1 MSGGGGNAD
10 ADAGAVVAGNRRA
23 VGKLITRIE
32 CADPSVLPVLD
43 LLYPRGTHSPVLGIT
58 GPPGA
63 GKSALV
69 DQLIERLR
77 ARDERL
83 AVLAVD
89 PSSPFTGGAILGD
102 RIRMARHNTD
112 PKVFIRSMAARGHL
126 GGLAGAVGDALI
138 VFDAMGVDR
147 ILVETVG
154 VGQNEMDIMQHAD
167 TVVVV
172 QTPSGGDV
180 VQAVKAGLLEAG
192 DIYVMN
198 KMDTGGVDRAVAAL
212 CDSVDFRHPVNR
224 GEAWRPPVVKTQAL
238 EGAGVDEV
246 VDAVLAHRR
255 HFERHPRQLE
265 ARRRLQMSAGLVE
278 RVAALWRF
286 RNGTQHQSGPAFEY
300 WLNEVMARRSAPSAA
315 AAALL
320 AGFIREGVTACAPA
334 PLTSGK

>member
-1 MSGGGGNAD
+1 MSDGDAE
-10 ADAGAVVAGNRRA
+10 ADAGSVVAGNRRA
-23 VGKLITRIE
+23 VGKLLTRIE
-32 CADPSVLPVLD
+32 CADPSVLAVLD
-43 LLYPRGTHSPVLGIT
+43 LLYPRGTHVPILGIT

-69 DQLIERLR
+69 DQLIARFR

-112 PKVFIRSMAARGHL
+112 PNVFIRSMAARGHL

-154 VGQNEMDIMQHAD
+154 VGQNEMDIILHAG

-198 KMDTGGVDRAVAAL
+198 KMDTGGVDRAAAAL
-212 CDSVDFRHPVNR
+212 RDSVDFRHPLN
-224 GEAWRPPVVKTQAL
+224 GSDAWRPPVVKTQAV
-238 EGAGVDEV
+238 EGTGVDAV
-246 VDAVLAHRR
+246 VDAVLAHRQ
-255 HFERHPRQLE
+255 HFERFPHQLE
-265 ARRRLQMSAGLVE
+265 ARRRLQMSAVLVE

-286 RNGTQHQSGPAFEY
+286 RNSTQHPSGPAFEY

-320 AGFIREGVTACAPA
+320 SGFTREGIADYAPA
-334 PLTSGK
+334 ALRPGK

>member
-1 MSGGGGNAD
+1 MSGGNSD
-10 ADAGAVVAGNRRA
+10 AESDAGSVMAGNRRA

-32 CADPSVLPVLD
+32 CADESVLPVLE
-43 LLYPRGTHSPVLGIT
+43 LLYPRGNHVPVLGIT

-69 DQLIERLR
+69 DQLIERFR
-77 ARDERL
+77 MRNERL
-83 AVLAVD
+83 VVLAVD

-112 PKVFIRSMAARGHL
+112 PEVFIRSMAARGHL

-138 VFDAMGVDR
+138 VFDAMGIDR

-154 VGQNEMDIMQHAD
+154 VGQNEMDIMLRAD
-167 TVVVV
+167 TVLVV
-172 QTPSGGDV
+172 QTPFGGDA

-212 CDSVDFRHPVNR
+212 RDSVDFRHPLNGAEV
-224 GEAWRPPVVKTQAL
+224 WRPPIIKTQAV
-238 EGAGVDEV
+238 EGTGVDEV

-255 HFERHPRQLE
+255 HFENFPQQLE
-265 ARRRLQMSAGLVE
+265 SRRRLQARAVLIE
-278 RVAALWRF
+278 RVAAMLRL
-286 RNGTQHQSGPAFEY
+286 RYGRQNQAGPAFEY
-300 WLNEVMARRSAPSAA
+300 WLNEVIARRSTPSTA

-320 AGFIREGVTACAPA
+320 SGFAREGVI
-334 PLTSGK
+334 